1 MNAENREKIICIG
14 AGASGLFFALN
25 CADEDHEVMLIDS
38 NSKVGRKM
46 YISGKGRC
54 NITND
59 CDVKEFISNVVRN
72 PRFLYSAINSFKPA
86 DTIAF
91 FNEHGCPL
99 KTERGNRVFPVSDR
113 AADIIDCLYNECKKR
128 KVKFCFEE
136 KVKTVNRNT
145 DGFMIRTDKKEY
157 QCDRL
162 IIATGGKSYPLTGS
176 TGDGYNFAK
185 QFGHEIIELKSAL
198 CPLRIKEKINK
209 ELLDLTL
216 KNVALTASNTHFKKT
231 IFGDLEFLPGSI
243 TGPIALSMSSLINR
257 EQDIKLTLDLK
268 PALDEATL
276 DKRLLREIDKEPN
289 KDVRYLLNT
298 LLPKPF
304 IPFFLNNTATDPTV
318 VLNSFSKT
326 MRQQLLKDLKHLPLS
341 YAGLED
347 IEKGIVTSGGVDVKQ
362 IDPKTME
369 SKLCKGLYFIGEV
382 LDVDA
387 FTGGFNL
394 QIALATGYSCAKA
407 IRDSFAQQETH

>member
-1 MNAENREKIICIG
+1 
-14 AGASGLFFALN
+14 
-25 CADEDHEVMLIDS
+25 
-38 NSKVGRKM
+38 
-46 YISGKGRC
+46 
-54 NITND
+54 
-59 CDVKEFISNVVRN
+59 
-72 PRFLYSAINSFKPA
+72 
-86 DTIAF
+86 
-91 FNEHGCPL
+91 
-99 KTERGNRVFPVSDR
+99 
-113 AADIIDCLYNECKKR
+113 
-128 KVKFCFEE
+128 
-136 KVKTVNRNT
+136 
-145 DGFMIRTDKKEY
+145 MIRTDKKEY

-176 TGDGYNFAK
+176 TGDGYAFARE
-185 QFGHEIIELKSAL
+185 FGHEIIELKSAL

-216 KNVALTASNTHFKKT
+216 KNVALTASNSHFKKT

-318 VLNSFSKT
+318 ILNSFSKT

-407 IRDSFAQQETH
+407 IRDSFTKQETH